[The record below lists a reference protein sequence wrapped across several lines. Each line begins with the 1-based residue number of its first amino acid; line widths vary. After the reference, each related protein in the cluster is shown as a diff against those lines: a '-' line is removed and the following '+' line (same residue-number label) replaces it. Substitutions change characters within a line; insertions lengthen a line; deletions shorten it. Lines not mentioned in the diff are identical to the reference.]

1 MEHTPPYL
9 SEIPPGLEG
18 SLSKCFSAAGR
29 AKIGA
34 RAQNCQRGGG
44 KNNFANDQRRT
55 SSISVGFLMLTR
67 CEAAASKSV
76 PLLICTFMFYIHP
89 RTLPDV
95 GLSILVFNR
104 QLQKRERSGKE
115 YVCFTFV

>member
-1 MEHTPPYL
+1 MINVVRHP
-9 SEIPPGLEG
+9 
-18 SLSKCFSAAGR
+18 F
-29 AKIGA
+29 
-34 RAQNCQRGGG
+34 
-44 KNNFANDQRRT
+44 
-55 SSISVGFLMLTR
+55 SVGFLMLTR

-89 RTLPDV
+89 RTLPDG

-115 YVCFTFV
+115 YVCFIEMNLRVFTTKRSIWRRKMAKWQLFKYHPK